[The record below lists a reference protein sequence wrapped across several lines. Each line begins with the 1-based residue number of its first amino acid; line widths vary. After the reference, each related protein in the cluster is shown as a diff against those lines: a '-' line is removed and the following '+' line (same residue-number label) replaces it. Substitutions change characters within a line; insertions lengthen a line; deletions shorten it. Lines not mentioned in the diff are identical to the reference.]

1 MYFTSLTF
9 SIPHVLYSIVMQPL
23 FETFV
28 FSLSWYHFL
37 LSTKQKVMKLQI
49 VMNKSMN
56 MMNWFSDTVK
66 QLFDEYFHLH
76 RITATPFIKQ
86 LSSIYFYVC
95 LFYLNCKFLF
105 PGHFDRLIYHF
116 AIDVHTFCIRIHFIR
131 IFRMKLANKVRLS

>member
-76 RITATPFIKQ
+76 RITATPFIK
-86 LSSIYFYVC
+86 
-95 LFYLNCKFLF
+95 
-105 PGHFDRLIYHF
+105 
-116 AIDVHTFCIRIHFIR
+116 
-131 IFRMKLANKVRLS
+131 